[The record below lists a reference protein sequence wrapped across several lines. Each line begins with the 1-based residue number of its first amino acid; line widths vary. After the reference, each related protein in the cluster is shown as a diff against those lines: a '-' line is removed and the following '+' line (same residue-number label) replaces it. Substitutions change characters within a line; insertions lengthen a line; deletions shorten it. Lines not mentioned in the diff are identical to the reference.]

1 LHRRWSVGA
10 TVGVTLARGCSIEST
25 RHDPFRL
32 LVLSDMSSQTTVL
45 ERAFALAR
53 SGGCESVRAIRVQLK
68 AEGFGLMQLE
78 GRSLIKQLQA
88 ICMAS
93 RAASPS

>member
-1 LHRRWSVGA
+1 MSPHA
-10 TVGVTLARGCSIEST
+10 TA
-25 RHDPFRL
+25 
-32 LVLSDMSSQTTVL
+32 L

-53 SGGCESVRAIRVQLK
+53 SGDCESVRAIRVQLK

-78 GRSLIKQLQA
+78 GPSLIKQLQA

-93 RAASPS
+93 RPASPP